1 MTIARI
7 SSYYILNDVFHIRFM
22 LDGDMQLTTDNDKIS
37 LKYRSID
44 KDYSYP
50 MKYRVK
56 DKSIHAWIKLSDIE
70 WRQQDWDIVA
80 DGIKFVYEGNL
91 SKFAS
96 CLLFFNDYYK
106 TKYDKIQH
114 IFKNRK
120 QERCCI

>member
-50 MKYRVK
+50 MKYKVK
-56 DKSIHAWIKLSDIE
+56 DKSIHAWIKLSD
-70 WRQQDWDIVA
+70 VA
-80 DGIKFVYEGNL
+80 ECVIFTI
-91 SKFAS
+91 
-96 CLLFFNDYYK
+96 LLICDENVLKDSLMLCSSPMSA
-106 TKYDKIQH
+106 KIWS
-114 IFKNRK
+114 NT
-120 QERCCI
+120 